1 MVVGSFSSC
10 SSNSFLMLQE
20 AFTKVRLAPAPKVL
34 RLAVELL
41 VLVHVVDV
49 FSDDKVWFLLE
60 VDGP

>member
-1 MVVGSFSSC
+1 
-10 SSNSFLMLQE
+10 MLQE

-34 RLAVELL
+34 RLAAELL
-41 VLVHVVDV
+41 VLVHVVNV